1 MSTKNSNKQITQP
14 KLSASPQRNTFQRD
28 AYIKRKL
35 DEGRSLNDPDVQA
48 MIDWYESWTEQSE
61 LQEADPE
68 WQKDNLEYD
77 LRSTDWVVEKVR
89 ASQCYAQN
97 LYAALCNNEFQRQDI
112 LPVLKDQRWMCS
124 WRSAGGIVADLCGSG
139 DYIDWYCSGIRNDN
153 YQADLNVSYPDGYV
167 NESVVTEEIK
177 NDLHRLG
184 WEIITDPDQEYK

>member
-1 MSTKNSNKQITQP
+1 
-14 KLSASPQRNTFQRD
+14 
-28 AYIKRKL
+28 
-35 DEGRSLNDPDVQA
+35 